1 VPGDGWGRLAVTT
14 TFTQPVEQ
22 THGVIIPPRAQED
35 GPIPDVGGIPIN
47 IDPTLFKWDGVPLQI
62 TWHGFFT
69 AVGTLVGIWLAVRW
83 ATRAGFTEDDTF
95 SVAMWG
101 VIGAIIGA
109 RLFHVIDQWDFYA
122 KDPISILKVNE
133 GGLAIYGT
141 IVGGPIAGAIYAWRR
156 GFRVARFADLAAPP
170 LILGMAIGRI
180 GDIINGE
187 HHGVHAAGF
196 PLAVVYTNPNTL
208 GEIGI
213 PVHLAVGYELV
224 MDLVIFAGLVWLAHG
239 LVRRP
244 NGRWRFNWAPRLPRD
259 GMLFW
264 TYLFVYSLGRFFIEF
279 YRQDT
284 QFALGLSQ
292 AQLLSV
298 LSAMVG
304 VWALAYQ
311 YNRARKLG
319 PSLPSDPHVEAVVAE
334 PEGEVPEHAPLPS

>member
-1 VPGDGWGRLAVTT
+1 VLLSPAT
-14 TFTQPVEQ
+14 
-22 THGVIIPPRAQED
+22 ED
-35 GPIPDVGGIPIN
+35 SPIPDLGGIPIN

-83 ATRAGFTEDDTF
+83 ATKAGYTEDDTF

-109 RLFHVIDQWDFYA
+109 RLFHVVDQWDFYA

-141 IVGGPIAGAIYAWRR
+141 IVGGPVAGALYAWRR
-156 GFRVARFADLAAPP
+156 GLNVARLADIAAPP

-187 HHGVHAAGF
+187 HHGAHADGF

-208 GEIGI
+208 GEAGI

-224 MDLVIFAGLVWLAHG
+224 LDLVIFAALVWLARG
-239 LVRRP
+239 FIRGA
-244 NGRWRFNWAPRLPRD
+244 NGRWQANWQPRLPRD

-264 TYLFVYSLGRFFIEF
+264 SYLCLYSLGRFVIQF

-284 QFALGLSQ
+284 PFALGLSQ

-298 LSAMVG
+298 LAAMVAI
-304 VWALAYQ
+304 WALVYQ
-311 YNRARKLG
+311 MNRARRYG
-319 PSLPSDPHVEAVVAE
+319 PSEPWASRPKAAKPTE
-334 PEGEVPEHAPLPS
+334 PEVEPEVAEHAPLSSS

>member
-1 VPGDGWGRLAVTT
+1 MTVN
-14 TFTQPVEQ
+14 VEAALERRPRSQ
-22 THGVIIPPRAQED
+22 SNRPTVVVIIPPRPEEVAL
-35 GPIPDVGGIPIN
+35 IPPDLGGIPIN
-47 IDPTLFKWDGVPLQI
+47 IDPTLFKWDGFPLQI

-83 ATRAGFTEDDTF
+83 AVRAGYTEDDTF

-141 IVGGPIAGAIYAWRR
+141 IVGGPVAGALYAWRR
-156 GFRVARFADLAAPP
+156 KLSVPRLADIAAGP

-187 HHGVHAAGF
+187 HHGAHATGF

-208 GEIGI
+208 GEIGV

-224 MDLVIFAGLVWLAHG
+224 MDLVIFVFLVWL
-239 LVRRP
+239 VRGVVRAA
-244 NGRWRFNWAPRLPRD
+244 NRKWTFNWQPRYPRD

-264 TYLFVYSLGRFFIEF
+264 TYLCLYSLGRFVIQF
-279 YRQDT
+279 YRVDT
-284 QFALGLSQ
+284 PFALGISQ
-292 AQLLSV
+292 AQLLSI
-298 LSAMVG
+298 LTAMVAL
-304 VWALAYQ
+304 WALVYQ
-311 YNRARKLG
+311 WQRARRYG
-319 PSLPSDPHVEAVVAE
+319 PTTGQPLDTQAVESQERVA
-334 PEGEVPEHAPLPS
+334 AS

>member
-1 VPGDGWGRLAVTT
+1 MLADIT
-14 TFTQPVEQ
+14 
-22 THGVIIPPRAQED
+22 
-35 GPIPDVGGIPIN
+35 IN
-47 IDPTLFKWDGVPLQI
+47 IDPNLLAWPGFPLQI

-83 ATRAGFTEDDTF
+83 AVRAGYTEDDTF

-109 RLFHVIDQWDFYA
+109 RLFHVVDQWDFYA

-141 IVGGPIAGAIYAWRR
+141 IVGGPVAGAIYAWRR
-156 GFRVARFADLAAPP
+156 GLNVARLADVASPP

-187 HHGVHAAGF
+187 HHGAHAQGF

-213 PVHLAVGYELV
+213 PVHLAVGYELIL
-224 MDLVIFAGLVWLAHG
+224 DLLIFAGLVWLARG
-239 LVRRP
+239 IIRRR
-244 NGRWRFNWAPRLPRD
+244 NGRFRFNWKSRLPRD
-259 GMLFW
+259 GMIFW
-264 TYLFVYSLGRFFIEF
+264 AYIGVYSLCRFFIQF

-284 QFALGLSQ
+284 PFALGLSQ

-298 LSAMVG
+298 VSAMVAI
-304 VWALAYQ
+304 WALVFEYQRASRYGAYH
-311 YNRARKLG
+311 G
-319 PSLPSDPHVEAVVAE
+319 PATRVQPVAPAPAAE
-334 PEGEVPEHAPLPS
+334 PASEASVEPEPEVVERAPLSS

>member
-1 VPGDGWGRLAVTT
+1 
-14 TFTQPVEQ
+14 
-22 THGVIIPPRAQED
+22 
-35 GPIPDVGGIPIN
+35 
-47 IDPTLFKWDGVPLQI
+47 VPLQI

-69 AVGTLVGIWLAVRW
+69 AVGTLAGIWIAVRL

-101 VIGAIIGA
+101 VIGAIVGA

-122 KDPISILKVNE
+122 RDPIAILKVNE

-141 IVGGPIAGAIYAWRR
+141 IVGGPIAGALYAWRK
-156 GFRVARFADLAAPP
+156 GFNVARLADISAAP

-208 GEIGI
+208 GELGI
-213 PVHLAVGYELV
+213 PVHLAVGYEMV
-224 MDLVIFAGLVWLAHG
+224 MDLVIFAGLLWLARG
-239 LVRRP
+239 LVRTP
-244 NGRWRFNWAPRLPRD
+244 NGRWQFNWDPRFPRD

-264 TYLFVYSLGRFFIEF
+264 FNIFVYSLGRFFIEF

-284 QFALGLSQ
+284 VFALGLSQ

-311 YNRARKLG
+311 YNRAKKLG
-319 PSLPSDPHVEAVVAE
+319 RSLPVAQHVEAAAAG

>member
-1 VPGDGWGRLAVTT
+1 MR
-14 TFTQPVEQ
+14 
-22 THGVIIPPRAQED
+22 
-35 GPIPDVGGIPIN
+35 
-47 IDPTLFKWDGVPLQI
+47 WDGLPLQI

-83 ATRAGFTEDDTF
+83 AVHAGYTEDYTF

-109 RLFHVIDQWDFYA
+109 RVFHVIDQWDFYS

-141 IVGGPIAGAIYAWRR
+141 IVGGPLAGAIYAWRR
-156 GFRVARFADLAAPP
+156 GLNVARLADVAAAP
-170 LILGMAIGRI
+170 LIVGMAIGRI

-187 HHGVHAAGF
+187 HHGAHAQGF

-208 GEIGI
+208 GEIGV
-213 PVHLAVGYELV
+213 PVHLAVGYELI
-224 MDLVIFAGLVWLAHG
+224 MDLIIFAGLVWLSRG
-239 LVRRP
+239 FIRDSDRRF
-244 NGRWRFNWAPRLPRD
+244 RFSWNPRLPRD

-264 TYLFVYSLGRFFIEF
+264 TYLGVYSAGRFFIQF

-284 QFALGLSQ
+284 PFALGLSQ

-298 LSAMVG
+298 VTAMIA
-304 VWALAYQ
+304 VWALVFQYQ
-311 YNRARKLG
+311 RARRFG
-319 PSLPSDPHVEAVVAE
+319 PSHAPANRPQPEHAEAGAE
-334 PEGEVPEHAPLPS
+334 AQEGEVAEHAPLSG

>member
-1 VPGDGWGRLAVTT
+1 MQLARLVA
-14 TFTQPVEQ
+14 EAR
-22 THGVIIPPRAQED
+22 HGVAYQSSRVDPRCYYPTSRAED

-69 AVGTLVGIWLAVRW
+69 AVGTLAGIWLAVRW

-101 VIGAIIGA
+101 VIGAIVGA
-109 RLFHVIDQWDFYA
+109 RLFHVIDQWDYYA
-122 KDPISILKVNE
+122 RDPIAILKVNE

-141 IVGGPIAGAIYAWRR
+141 IVGGPIGGALYAWRR
-156 GFRVARFADLAAPP
+156 GFNVARLADLSAPP

-180 GDIINGE
+180 GDVINGE
-187 HHGVHAAGF
+187 HHGAHAPGF
-196 PLAVVYTNPNTL
+196 PLAVVYTNPNSL
-208 GEIGI
+208 AEIGI
-213 PVHLAVGYELV
+213 PVHLAVGYEMVL
-224 MDLVIFAGLVWLAHG
+224 DLVIFAWLVWLARG
-239 LVRRP
+239 VVRKP
-244 NGRWRFNWAPRLPRD
+244 EGGWRFNWEPRFPRD

-264 TYLFVYSLGRFFIEF
+264 TNLCVYSLGRFFIQF

-284 QFALGLSQ
+284 PFALGLSQ

-298 LSAMVG
+298 LTAMVA

-311 YNRARKLG
+311 VNRARRFG
-319 PSLPSDPHVEAVVAE
+319 PTLPVAAPTEAKAE
-334 PEGEVPEHAPLPS
+334 PEGEIAEHAPMPS